1 MRHTLLKAVWLCTL
15 FASGAALA
23 QDAGV
28 LKKIRDAKAITLG
41 YRTDSP
47 PFSFAGND
55 GQPAGYAVDICK
67 RVVTS
72 LERGVGGTLAVKW
85 VGLSAADR
93 FDKVASGAVDIECGN
108 TSATLS
114 RMERFDFSNLIFVDG
129 GGVLVVAE
137 SKIGRLSDLAGKT
150 VVAVAGTTTEQSLA
164 AALKNRLIDAKVL
177 PVKDEDEA
185 LAALQAGKAD
195 GYAADRV
202 KLVVL
207 VVRAQGEKKL
217 AEKFR
222 LIQEDYS
229 IEPYALMMR
238 RDPAMRLAVNRG
250 LAQLYRSGA
259 IMEIYDRWLA
269 PLGKPTPLLTA
280 MFILGA
286 TPE

>member
-1 MRHTLLKAVWLCTL
+1 MRHPLLKAVWLCTL
-15 FASGAALA
+15 LVAGSVLA
-23 QDAGV
+23 QDAGT
-28 LKKIRDAKAITLG
+28 LKKIRDAKAISLG

-47 PFSFAGND
+47 PFSFTGND
-55 GQPAGYAVDICK
+55 GQPAGYSVDICK
-67 RVVTS
+67 RIVTS
-72 LERGVGGTLAVKW
+72 LERGLGGTLAVKW
-85 VGLSAADR
+85 VALSAADR
-93 FDKVASGAVDIECGN
+93 FDQVASGAVDVECGN

-114 RMERFDFSNLIFVDG
+114 RMERFDFSSLIFVDG
-129 GGVLVVAE
+129 GGVLVLAD
-137 SKIGRLSDLAGKT
+137 SKVGRLSDLAGKT

-164 AALKNRLIDAKVL
+164 AALKTRLIDAKV
-177 PVKDEDEA
+177 VAVRDEAEA
-185 LAALQAGKAD
+185 LAAVQSGKAD

-207 VVRAQGEKKL
+207 VVRAQGDKKM

-250 LAQLYRSGA
+250 IAQLYRSGA
-259 IMEIYDRWLA
+259 IMEIYERWLA

-280 MFILGA
+280 VYILGA